1 MKGRE
6 GSGEECV
13 FVPNMMMVVVVM
25 RMTTFLDVAFFVV
38 ILQRTQTK
46 PDKAC
51 YKDPHFPLKYQDPIL
66 FVQFPWSHRMFEHE
80 QVFWGEF

>member
-1 MKGRE
+1 MKRRE

-13 FVPNMMMVVVVM
+13 FVPNMMMVVV
-25 RMTTFLDVAFFVV
+25 AFFVV
-38 ILQRTQTK
+38 ILQRTQAK

-80 QVFWGEF
+80 QVFWGGF